1 MMDRGV
7 LSTDAPEAF
16 FRGLVADNAPD
27 ALVVVREDGFLAF
40 LNDETEHLFGYEHD
54 DLLGRHYESLLPKR
68 FRQAGDAGRI
78 GVGGNVARLRGNDGL
93 YGLRS
98 DGREFPI
105 DIALAPVITTVGDVV
120 VVSIRDATERRK
132 HENELRNALS
142 LVSATLE
149 STADGIL
156 VVTAEGKIADS
167 NEQFA
172 RMWGI
177 PADLVSAHDDE
188 KLLGFVVDQ
197 LVDPSV
203 FVEKVH
209 ELYAKPEAE
218 SLDLLEFRDGRT
230 FERYSRPQRIAEQV
244 VGRVWSFRDIT
255 AQSRARKQLQQSL
268 AELAQQAEQLK
279 QLAYTDSLTGLANR
293 AFFHERLEEAL
304 KQVEAG
310 SISVLLLDL
319 DDFKEVNDIL
329 GHHAGDK
336 MLVETGR
343 RLRECV
349 GPADTVARIGGDEF
363 VILLIDAENAE
374 VVADRVV
381 TALNSPVVLD
391 GHEVHPSVSLGLA
404 TSGSESLQ
412 SSDLLRRADI
422 AMYVAKAAG
431 KNRYLQFRPEM
442 MAALLKRNNVE
453 SGLHDAIEH
462 KELVVHYQPIL
473 IVGDGSAAQVES
485 LVRWNRPDG
494 LVPPLDFIAIAER
507 SGLINA
513 IGLEVLIQS
522 CIQLCDWLGADG
534 SNSVAV
540 NVSVVQLREDDFAE
554 IVLRTLA
561 EFEVHPHQLVVE
573 VTESAHMDSELRA
586 IKQLKKL
593 RDHGV
598 RVSLDDFGTGYSSL
612 GRLQNISV
620 DIIKLDRAFV
630 SGIRTGKEV
639 FPILNSMIGLAH
651 DLGLHVTAEGVETAD
666 QARRLVELGCDSL
679 QGFFFSRPVPI
690 DLLRHA
696 ADHATSVY
704 REAVGA
710 TSDGKS
716 GH

>member
-1 MMDRGV
+1 MILEGMPFA
-7 LSTDAPEAF
+7 DAPEEF
-16 FRGLVADNAPD
+16 FRSIVADNAPD
-27 ALVVVREDGFLAF
+27 ALVVIRDNGLLAF
-40 LNDETEHLFGYEHD
+40 LNDETERLFGYEHD
-54 DLLGRHYESLLPKR
+54 ELLGQHYEVLLPHR
-68 FRQAGDAGRI
+68 ARNEYPNSTGI
-78 GVGGNVARLRGNDGL
+78 GERVALLRGNDAL
-93 YGLRS
+93 YGLRN

-105 DIALAPVITTVGDVV
+105 EIALAPVITAVGEVV
-120 VVSIRDATERRK
+120 VVSIRDATDRRE
-132 HENELRNALS
+132 HEDELREALS

-156 VVTAEGKIADS
+156 VVTAEGKIAGS

-177 PADLVSAHDDE
+177 PADLVSGHDDE

-197 LVDPSV
+197 LVEPSV
-203 FVEKVH
+203 FVEKVR
-209 ELYAKPEAE
+209 ELYAEPDAE

-230 FERYSRPQRIAEQV
+230 FERYSQPQRIAKQV

-255 AQSRARKQLQQSL
+255 ARRSAQRQAQEAL
-268 AELAQQAEQLK
+268 AELGRRAEQLK

-293 AFFHERLEEAL
+293 VFFHERLEEAL
-304 KQVEAG
+304 NRRESG
-310 SISVLLLDL
+310 SISVFLLDL

-329 GHHAGDK
+329 GHQAGDK

-363 VILLIDAENAE
+363 VILLIDPESAE

-381 TALNSPVVLD
+381 NALSSPVVLD

-412 SSDLLRRADI
+412 ASDLLRRADI

-431 KNRYLQFRPEM
+431 KNRYLRFRPEM
-442 MAALLKRNNVE
+442 MTAILKRNNIE

-473 IVGDGSAAQVES
+473 IVESGRAAQVES

-494 LVPPLDFIAIAER
+494 LVPPLDFIAIAEG

-513 IGLEVLIQS
+513 IGLEVLTQS
-522 CIQLCDWLGADG
+522 CTQLRDWLGSDN
-534 SNSVAV
+534 SHSVAI
-540 NVSVVQLREDDFAE
+540 NVSVVQLREDDFADV
-554 IVLRTLA
+554 VLRILA
-561 EFEVHPHQLVVE
+561 EFDVDPHQLVVE
-573 VTESAHMDSELRA
+573 VTESAYMDSEVRA
-586 IKQLKKL
+586 IKQLRKL
-593 RDHGV
+593 RDRGV

-620 DIIKLDRAFV
+620 DIIKLDRTFV
-630 SGIRTGKEV
+630 SGIRTGNEV
-639 FPILNSMIGLAH
+639 FPILNSMIGMAH
-651 DLGLHVTAEGVETAD
+651 DLGLHVTAEGVETVH
-666 QARRLVELGCDSL
+666 QARHLVELGCDSL
-679 QGFFFSRPVPI
+679 QGFFFSRPVPF
-690 DLLRHA
+690 DLLNQA
-696 ADHATSVY
+696 AEHATSVY

-710 TSDGKS
+710 TDTGESNV
-716 GH
+716 